1 MIWNMYGTERELF
14 LTFDDGPVPEIT
26 PWIMDQLDRYYAK
39 ASFFCVG
46 QNIEKNPVI
55 FDNLVSAG
63 HSIGNHSFNHLSGW
77 TTGNINYINNVHK
90 GAAISN
96 SNLFRPPYGRIRPSQ
111 FKVLKHYYKLI
122 MWDVLS
128 GDFDPSISPA
138 QCFENVTRNAIP
150 GSIVVFHDSIKS
162 KAKVMEVL
170 PRVLKYYSERGFQ
183 FNSLKSVESPVEDPA
198 KISCLKG

>member
-1 MIWNMYGTERELF
+1 MIWNRYGSEQELF
-14 LTFDDGPVPEIT
+14 LTFDDGPVPEVT
-26 PWIMDQLDRYYAK
+26 PWILDQLDHYNAK

-46 QNIEKNPVI
+46 QNIEKNQAI
-55 FDNLVSAG
+55 FEDLVYAN
-63 HSIGNHSFNHLSGW
+63 HCIGNHSFNHLSGW

-111 FKVLKHYYKLI
+111 FKLLKHYYTII

-138 QCFENVTRNAIP
+138 QCYDNVIRNSIP
-150 GSIVVFHDSIKS
+150 GSIIVFHDSIKS

-170 PRVLKYYSERGFQ
+170 PRVLKYYSERGYQ
-183 FNSLKSVESPVEDPA
+183 FNSLKSIKAPRTNPV
-198 KISCLKG
+198 KINCSTI